1 MTSTNSTFYRVNI
14 FTVYKTYFDDVM
26 VTLLAITFHG
36 KKVIHKI
43 KSIQNKLQR
52 FQCYKHVRL
61 IKKIK
66 NQFHEL
72 SYGIVQK
79 HYIYNFSTLQY

>member
-26 VTLLAITFHG
+26 VTVLAITFHG

-43 KSIQNKLQR
+43 KSIQNML
-52 FQCYKHVRL
+52 
-61 IKKIK
+61 
-66 NQFHEL
+66 
-72 SYGIVQK
+72 
-79 HYIYNFSTLQY
+79 